1 MQPSLQAII
10 SAVCSQIPAYA
21 HRDQPVFSAARGN
34 ALTMG
39 TSLKVMPLICLMPC
53 HGQEALTG
61 RLALCQDRHC

>member
-1 MQPSLQAII
+1 MQPSLEAII
-10 SAVCSQIPAYA
+10 SEVCSQIPAYA

-53 HGQEALTG
+53 HG
-61 RLALCQDRHC
+61 